1 MTVERARAY
10 TPHCRDH
17 FVDRALHVAAPVAQ
31 QRDIGRIGL
40 IQAPPAIARIG
51 IAAAGETWEE
61 VERDCRWPTRPS
73 SAGRPAVTPRV
84 Q

>member
-1 MTVERARAY
+1 MRLHAAL
-10 TPHCRDH
+10 RDH
-17 FVDRALHVAAPVAQ
+17 FIDRALHVAAPVAQ
-31 QRDIGRIGL
+31 QRDIGRVGL

-73 SAGRPAVTPRV
+73 SAGRPAVPPRV